1 MPVFGD
7 AQIRVAKVTLQASDC
22 CRRLVMKGKS
32 FEVAETN
39 YHAQEVYFQESMRC
53 VRVTLLEVFA
63 GKVVSEL

>member
-1 MPVFGD
+1 
-7 AQIRVAKVTLQASDC
+7 
-22 CRRLVMKGKS
+22 MKGKS
-32 FEVAETN
+32 FEVAETK